1 LRSIKEVRKNN
12 FQGRSKSQILKQSD
26 FNRHLISSILQMNK
40 NLLEVLKVQKTAKK
54 DSVLRR
60 NSQYQ
65 VTLKDNKTKI
75 QKSIC

>member
-1 LRSIKEVRKNN
+1 MRSIKEVRKNN
-12 FQGRSKSQILKQSD
+12 FQDRSKSQILKQSG

-40 NLLEVLKVQKTAKK
+40 NLLEVLKVRKTAKK